1 MQFNRGLLLCVIFL
15 FPIHFLINTN
25 HASGASD
32 VLPECTPIFSIGEV
46 DKLPFEFTALS
57 FEKVQEVEI
66 DVDGI
71 VDPIMIPRRLLHP
84 DGPYSPDRSDAAK
97 ELLINFKITYE
108 QNNIFL
114 RLARSGDPDTLV
126 KIDDSRKYRVS
137 ADMLG
142 SGEGGNYGVYD
153 LPIGTL
159 DRGNHTISLKIPD
172 NGVGTDGSYSWDAI
186 ILCKE

>member
-1 MQFNRGLLLCVIFL
+1 MQIKNVFLLCSILIFSIYL
-15 FPIHFLINTN
+15 LDAKRAIG
-25 HASGASD
+25 ASG
-32 VLPECTPIFSIGEV
+32 VLPVCNPIFVIGEV

-71 VDPIMIPRRLLHP
+71 VDPNMIPRRLLHP

-97 ELLINFKITYE
+97 ELLINFKITHE
-108 QNNIFL
+108 QNSMFL

-126 KIDDSRKYRVS
+126 KIDDSREYRVS
-137 ADMLG
+137 AVMLG

-159 DRGNHTISLKIPD
+159 EMGNHIISLTIPD
-172 NGVGTDGSYSWDAI
+172 DGVGTDGSYSWDAI